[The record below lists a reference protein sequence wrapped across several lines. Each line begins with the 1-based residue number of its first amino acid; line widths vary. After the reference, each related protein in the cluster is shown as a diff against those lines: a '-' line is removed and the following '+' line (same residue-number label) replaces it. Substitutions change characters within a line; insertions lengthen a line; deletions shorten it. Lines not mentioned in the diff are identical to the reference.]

1 MIILGIDSSFKTA
14 SVGILEDD
22 KVIVSYT
29 LNHKRTHSEKLLE
42 MIDMALKIAKLDE
55 VINSLPEKENTYLS
69 ETFRLSE
76 GQEQRLAIA
85 RAVYSKAP
93 VIILDEPTSALD
105 ETTEKEVVKSLC
117 DLDRTL
123 IIISHKPAFE
133 NSVTK
138 TAVISGGK
146 LI

>member
-1 MIILGIDSSFKTA
+1 
-14 SVGILEDD
+14 
-22 KVIVSYT
+22 
-29 LNHKRTHSEKLLE
+29 
-42 MIDMALKIAKLDE
+42 